1 MNPESFQQLDKVIH
15 EKNRMGIMS
24 MLAAVKSI
32 SFTDLRNTLNMSDGN
47 LITHIRTLQKNGYVS
62 TTKSFHDNRPLT
74 TCSLT
79 EDGRNA
85 FSEYV
90 NLLEGIVK
98 QARKSK

>member
-15 EKNRMGIMS
+15 EKNRMAIMS

-32 SFTDLRNTLNMSDGN
+32 SFTELRNTLDMSDGN

-85 FSEYV
+85 FAEYV

-98 QARKSK
+98 QARKLK

>member
-47 LITHIRTLQKNGYVS
+47 LITHIRTLHKTGYVS

-90 NLLEGIVK
+90 NLIEGIVK

>member
-1 MNPESFQQLDKVIH
+1 
-15 EKNRMGIMS
+15 MGIMS

-32 SFTDLRNTLNMSDGN
+32 SFTDLRNTLKMSDGN

>member
-1 MNPESFQQLDKVIH
+1 MA
-15 EKNRMGIMS
+15 IMS
-24 MLAAVKSI
+24 MIAAVKSI
-32 SFTDLRNTLNMSDGN
+32 SFTDLRNTLKMSDGN

>member
-85 FSEYV
+85 FAEYL

>member
-1 MNPESFQQLDKVIH
+1 MNPESFQELDKVIH
-15 EKNRMGIMS
+15 EKNRMAIMS
-24 MLAAVKSI
+24 MIAAVKSI
-32 SFTDLRNTLNMSDGN
+32 SFTDLRNTLKMSDGN

>member
-1 MNPESFQQLDKVIH
+1 
-15 EKNRMGIMS
+15 MGIMS

-47 LITHIRTLQKNGYVS
+47 LITHIRTLRKNGYVS

-85 FSEYV
+85 FAEYV